1 MAVGSAVRLMQSEIV
16 SFCSAVLL
24 PRLAGLEFLVL
35 LLGRRRGFLFNVFS
49 VLERVLAVFIAVNV
63 DDLAC
68 SGRNR

>member
-49 VLERVLAVFIAVNV
+49 VLERVLAVCVSVNV

>member
-1 MAVGSAVRLMQSEIV
+1 MLW
-16 SFCSAVLL
+16 LL

-49 VLERVLAVFIAVNV
+49 VLERVLAVCVSVNV